1 MPDSARKH
9 IPLKVNDIVSRMEE
23 IDSIQKAVR
32 AIATDAILPFNMD
45 IFFRKRM
52 VRFTRDWSGWPDVE
66 VLSARIQSVVH
77 RTLKQCPPCVITS
90 VVRTW
95 CNGWVTSHRF
105 KEENDVG
112 CIFGCKWAPDQ
123 LEHYAECGVCQQI
136 WYKLA
141 KIHAYNGPLVFFA
154 LGEEADSILT
164 LRCVFMFAVHSV
176 VIRQHA
182 LRCVLTTQ
190 QGTRAVTERWK
201 YVLGVSSWA
210 RKSLRTCAMDFER

>member
-1 MPDSARKH
+1 M
-9 IPLKVNDIVSRMEE
+9 
-23 IDSIQKAVR
+23 
-32 AIATDAILPFNMD
+32 
-45 IFFRKRM
+45 
-52 VRFTRDWSGWPDVE
+52 
-66 VLSARIQSVVH
+66 
-77 RTLKQCPPCVITS
+77 
-90 VVRTW
+90 W

-141 KIHAYNGPLVFFA
+141 KIHAYNGPLGFFA

-182 LRCVLTTQ
+182 LRCVLSTQ
-190 QGTRAVTERWK
+190 QSTRAVTERWK
-201 YVLGVSSWA
+201 YVLGISSHVRFSFTWTRHNVLTIRREIGNFFLR
-210 RKSLRTCAMDFER
+210 RKKQSMSVGTHRWDVLGEVKEG